1 MFIFCLLSL
10 IESQITEIIID
21 PSAIKECE
29 LLQSRGTVHDE
40 SDFGALSWID
50 AVVKSQ
56 KVFAHSLITLNVTL
70 IK

>member
-1 MFIFCLLSL
+1 MSIF

-29 LLQSRGTVHDE
+29 RLQSRGTVHDE

-56 KVFAHSLITLNVTL
+56 KVFAHSSINLNCI
-70 IK
+70 IKKY